1 MFTVTYR
8 VDVAV
13 PRGMMQRSPSI
24 CVWLVQLGMV
34 CHEDRHTLDLALTR
48 SLESTFTI
56 NMR

>member
-13 PRGMMQRSPSI
+13 PRGMMQCRPSI

-48 SLESTFTI
+48 SLESTFT
-56 NMR
+56 